1 MKAYKHHIF
10 SPYRVC
16 PIGAHVDHQHGLVT
30 GFAIDKGVDLFFDV
44 REDTLVKLS
53 SETFGGELEFDIT
66 VPAQVRQKQWG
77 DYARGAKYALQKRFR
92 LTRGIEGVI
101 RGSLPVGG
109 LSSSAAVLI
118 AYVMAFARANGIEL
132 QPFEVAQIASEA
144 EREYIGLNNGLLD
157 QACIALGRRDGLLFL
172 DCDSNEYRVIARNPD
187 MPPFEI
193 GIFFSGLT
201 RGIEGVI
208 RGSLPVGGL
217 SSSAAVLIAYVLAFA
232 RANGIELQPFEVAQ
246 IASEAEREYIGLN
259 NGLLDQACI
268 ALGRR
273 DGLLF
278 LDCDSNEYRVIA
290 RNPDMPPFEIGIFFS
305 GLTRSLVNSDYNLRV
320 FECKTAAWNMLA
332 YMDQPLKPFDKTFLR
347 DIPKAVFE
355 KTRIAMPQRF
365 ARRAEHFYSEYRRVR
380 QGVTAWETGNLKLF
394 GKLCFDSCESS
405 IHNYECGSPELI
417 GIYEILRSLPGVY
430 GGRFSGAGFKGAV
443 IALVDPAHK
452 EDVERELTRRY
463 LEEFPEYEKTF
474 KVFWVQPDDGARFV

>member
-1 MKAYKHHIF
+1 MKVYKHHIF

-118 AYVMAFARANGIEL
+118 AYVMAFAK
-132 QPFEVAQIASEA
+132 
-144 EREYIGLNNGLLD
+144 
-157 QACIALGRRDGLLFL
+157 
-172 DCDSNEYRVIARNPD
+172 
-187 MPPFEI
+187 
-193 GIFFSGLT
+193 
-201 RGIEGVI
+201 
-208 RGSLPVGGL
+208 
-217 SSSAAVLIAYVLAFA
+217 
-232 RANGIELQPFEVAQ
+232 ANGIELQPFEVAQ